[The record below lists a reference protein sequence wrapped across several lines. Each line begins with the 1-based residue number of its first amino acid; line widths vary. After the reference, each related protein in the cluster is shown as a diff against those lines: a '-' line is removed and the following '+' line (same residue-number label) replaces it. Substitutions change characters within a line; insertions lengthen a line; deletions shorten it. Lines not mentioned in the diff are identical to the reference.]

1 MSSTENLH
9 NPAPFN
15 VGVLVM
21 SCDAYSDLWQSF
33 FTLFDRYWSDC
44 PFPIYLSS
52 NFKVFEHSKVNNIST
67 KRVTNWS
74 DEMREALRQFP
85 YDYII
90 YFQEDYFLRENI
102 NTQTIIILFNIL
114 LEHNAAYLR
123 LMPFPPPD
131 KKLPNTEGVGV
142 IANDASYR
150 TSLQTAIWKKKSF
163 EDLLKDNESPWA
175 FELNS
180 PYRSAQLPDLFL
192 SVTNPHNFSFKKGI
206 FPVSYIATAVVKG
219 QLLRRTIRHC
229 LKESISLDISAR
241 PVQSFWG
248 EMSLLQHEFYF
259 RHLQK
264 PNLNTYFTLKKGS
277 IKMLSFLSFRKKR
290 ALDFQEQIRFFFDK
304 INRKENFTLARYAD
318 GERAVLRGIAIKGI
332 DGWATQN
339 VLSKLGK
346 DLWNTVNHSESNY
359 YYGISCPCCD
369 KNAFSWYLKFIP
381 HHDNLTFSNLFVNDN
396 YRFFQEYFPKIE
408 EQAIVIAH
416 RNGLGKPIGNLE
428 VIRYYS
434 TENNC
439 IEYWDTEGVAFVEKI
454 INETKSFKNM
464 LFVISAGP
472 MSEVII
478 HRLYEANPENRYIDF
493 GSAIDA
499 YIHARMTRSYMDDT
513 QIFSQKI
520 CKISI

>member
-1 MSSTENLH
+1 
-9 NPAPFN
+9 
-15 VGVLVM
+15 
-21 SCDAYSDLWQSF
+21 
-33 FTLFDRYWSDC
+33 
-44 PFPIYLSS
+44 
-52 NFKVFEHSKVNNIST
+52 
-67 KRVTNWS
+67 
-74 DEMREALRQFP
+74 
-85 YDYII
+85 
-90 YFQEDYFLRENI
+90 
-102 NTQTIIILFNIL
+102 
-114 LEHNAAYLR
+114 
-123 LMPFPPPD
+123 
-131 KKLPNTEGVGV
+131 
-142 IANDASYR
+142 
-150 TSLQTAIWKKKSF
+150 
-163 EDLLKDNESPWA
+163 
-175 FELNS
+175 
-180 PYRSAQLPDLFL
+180 
-192 SVTNPHNFSFKKGI
+192 
-206 FPVSYIATAVVKG
+206 
-219 QLLRRTIRHC
+219 
-229 LKESISLDISAR
+229 
-241 PVQSFWG
+241 
-248 EMSLLQHEFYF
+248 
-259 RHLQK
+259 
-264 PNLNTYFTLKKGS
+264 
-277 IKMLSFLSFRKKR
+277 MLSFLSFRKKR

-346 DLWNTVNHSESNY
+346 DLWKTINHSESNY

-439 IEYWDTEGVAFVEKI
+439 IEYWDTEGDAFVGKI
-454 INETKSFKNM
+454 IKETKNFKNM

-499 YIHARMTRSYMDDT
+499 YVHARMTRLYMDDT